1 MDSITF
7 ECDGTTIHLANGKAY
22 FWIGGIDKK
31 SDIVLDIKQ
40 LQDALSTA
48 HMLIREGT
56 K

>member
-7 ECDGTTIHLANGKAY
+7 ECGDTTIQLANGQAY
-22 FWIGGIDKK
+22 FWAGSVNKEP
-31 SDIVLDIKQ
+31 DIALDIKQ

-48 HMLIREGT
+48 HMLIREG